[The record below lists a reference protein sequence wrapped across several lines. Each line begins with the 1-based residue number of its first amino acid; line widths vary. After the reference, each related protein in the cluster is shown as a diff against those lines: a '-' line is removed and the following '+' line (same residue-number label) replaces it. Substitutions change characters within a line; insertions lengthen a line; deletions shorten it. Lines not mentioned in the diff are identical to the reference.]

1 MDDSDIPIDIHS
13 GKLLDW
19 LVSRR
24 HVTKDWQKKIG
35 DVREKIK
42 HAILDMPE
50 NERIVE
56 LLKGGYINFFHAVQI
71 IEILKETEKDSKNF
85 LGFYSSQRMKDWQ
98 EIESLY
104 KKDSIGL
111 GEASQLLQRVV
122 QYEIPALRRNI
133 QKADQAIQDG
143 AKKEK
148 EYLKQSFDAKKN
160 YDKELSR
167 MGIKGVMLRSELLNL
182 ASELPSF
189 IDSIALLIQ
198 KLAPAKEYYEAF
210 RDYVH
215 NSSAP
220 SLSLLPLLTLIFT
233 HGSSVTVYEYTYGK
247 APVKIEKPSIE
258 LLIKADENKEEAEDE
273 IDFGDDLDLD
283 LGETGGEI
291 DFGDGQISID
301 VVADE
306 RGLVLEDGVARGD
319 EALGLLENGETRQ
332 GIKEELEELISF
344 LSARSLDED
353 TEGSADIFILG
364 SEVRPDKIR
373 NVTVSQLK
381 EWNSQASSILAEL
394 NNPQKIHLFKIRTS
408 PQYVET
414 LVDELIGKRDL
425 EGRYEKMAKLMED
438 KQKREQDNLRE
449 TRNQLNLTIE
459 NTKKLKKEVEEE
471 ISKKYKGRQVNIMG
485 GIHQALVPI

>member
-24 HVTKDWQKKIG
+24 HVTKDWQKKVV

-56 LLKGGYINFFHAVQI
+56 LLKGGYINYFHAIQI
-71 IEILKETEKDSKNF
+71 IDILKETEKDSKNF

-98 EIESLY
+98 EIESMY

-122 QYEIPALRRNI
+122 QYEIPALRRTI

-148 EYLKQSFDAKKN
+148 EYLKQSTDAKKN
-160 YDKELSR
+160 YEKELSR
-167 MGIKGVMLRSELLNL
+167 MGIDGGLLHCELLNL

-198 KLAPAKEYYEAF
+198 KLAPAKEYYEEF
-210 RDYVH
+210 RNYVH
-215 NSSAP
+215 NGAAP
-220 SLSLLPLLTLIFT
+220 SISLLPLLSLIFT
-233 HGSSVTVYEYTYGK
+233 HGSSVTFYQWKHGK
-247 APVKIEKPSIE
+247 EPVKVEKPNFD
-258 LLIKADENKEEAEDE
+258 LLLRADEVKEEVEDE

-283 LGETGGEI
+283 VGGEI
-291 DFGDGQISID
+291 DFGEGEAVID
-301 VVADE
+301 VIADE
-306 RGLVLEDGVARGD
+306 SGLVVEDGVARGD

-344 LSARSLDED
+344 LSARSLDEE

-364 SEVRPDKIR
+364 SELRPEQIR
-373 NVTVSQLK
+373 NVRVSQLK
-381 EWNSQASSILAEL
+381 EWNTQSSSILAEL
-394 NNPQKIHLFKIRTS
+394 NNSQKIHLFKIRTS

-425 EGRYEKMAKLMED
+425 EGRYERMAKLMEE

-459 NTKKLKKEVEEE
+459 NTKRLKKEVEEE
-471 ISKKYKGRQVNIMG
+471 VGKKYKGRQVNIMG
-485 GIHQALVPI
+485 GIHQALVPV

>member
-1 MDDSDIPIDIHS
+1 SMDDSDIPIDIHS

-24 HVTKDWQKKIG
+24 HVTKDWQKKVV

-56 LLKGGYINFFHAVQI
+56 LLKGGYINYFHAVQI
-71 IEILKETEKDSKNF
+71 IDILKETEKDSKNF

-104 KKDSIGL
+104 KRDSIGL

-122 QYEIPALRRNI
+122 QYEIPALRRTM
-133 QKADQAIQDG
+133 QKADQGILDG

-148 EYLKQSFDAKKN
+148 EYLKQAADAKKN
-160 YDKELSR
+160 YEKELSR
-167 MGIKGVMLRSELLNL
+167 MGIAGRLLRSELLSL

-189 IDSIALLIQ
+189 IESIALLIQ
-198 KLAPAKEYYEAF
+198 KLAPAKEYYEEF
-210 RDYVH
+210 RNYVH
-215 NSSAP
+215 NGSAP
-220 SLSLLPLLTLIFT
+220 SVSLLPLLSLIFS
-233 HGSSVTVYEYTYGK
+233 HGSAVTVYERKYGK
-247 APVKIEKPSIE
+247 TPTRVDKPNFD
-258 LLIKADENKEEAEDE
+258 LLLKADQGTEAAADE

-283 LGETGGEI
+283 VGGEI
-291 DFGDGQISID
+291 DFGDGGDVVID
-301 VVADE
+301 VIADDT
-306 RGLVLEDGVARGD
+306 GLVAVDGVARGD
-319 EALGLLENGETRQ
+319 EALGLIENGETRREV
-332 GIKEELEELISF
+332 KEELEELIAF
-344 LSARSLDED
+344 LSARALDEE

-364 SEVRPDKIR
+364 SEVRPEKIR
-373 NVTVSQLK
+373 SITVSQLK
-381 EWNSQASSILAEL
+381 EWNAQTSSILSEL

-414 LVDELIGKRDL
+414 LVEELMGKRDL
-425 EGRYEKMAKLMED
+425 EGRYEKMAKLMEE
-438 KQKREQDNLRE
+438 KQKKEQENLRE
-449 TRNQLNLTIE
+449 TRNQLNLTID
-459 NTKKLKKEVEEE
+459 NTKRLKKEVEAE

-485 GIHQALVPI
+485 GIHQALVPV